1 VAFETNVKHACSS
14 LTIQKFSYV
23 WKKKE
28 MHERGKEGALIS
40 QDLRRSRPDDAVELR
55 TEAFSGSIVQGIDLR
70 EWDRI

>member
-1 VAFETNVKHACSS
+1 
-14 LTIQKFSYV
+14 
-23 WKKKE
+23 